1 LSDYDVFI
9 LSSVKIS
16 TMENNSTL
24 LPGTYIHIPKLLSPE
39 LLTQVLQL
47 TGQLHFVDGKATA
60 SGAAKEIKQNLQ
72 ADKSSPILPQ
82 VQQLVLQ
89 ALGSHP
95 LIQMGLMPKYVVPPM
110 ISKYEPGMSYGW
122 HTDSP
127 IMMGDQAPL
136 RVDASMTLFLSD
148 PGTYDGGELIIHTD
162 SGYQTFKLPAG
173 DAIIYPTTRLHAV
186 MEVKQG
192 IRMAAVTWLQC
203 AVKEAAKRELLFQL
217 KYVQESIAAQNLHS
231 MENQLLMQVH
241 SNLVRM
247 WTEM

>member
-1 LSDYDVFI
+1 
-9 LSSVKIS
+9 
-16 TMENNSTL
+16 MENSNLL
-24 LPGTYIHIPKLLSPE
+24 LPGSYLHIPQLLSPQ
-39 LLTQVLQL
+39 LLSQVLQHAQ
-47 TGQLHFVDGKATA
+47 QLNFIDGKASA
-60 SGAAKEIKQNLQ
+60 SGLAKEIKQNLQ
-72 ADKSSPILPQ
+72 ADKTSPALSQI
-82 VQQLVLQ
+82 QQGVLQ
-89 ALGSHP
+89 ALGAHP
-95 LIQMGLMPKYVVPPM
+95 FIQTALLPKQVTPPM

-127 IMMGDQAPL
+127 IMMGEQVPF

-192 IRMAAVTWLQC
+192 FRLAAVSWMQC
-203 AVKEAAKRELLFQL
+203 AVKEAAQRELLFQL

-241 SNLVRM
+241 SNLLRM
-247 WTEM
+247 WADI